1 MNNAPLASAI
11 ASLCVAAITSLWG
24 VLLLLRG
31 KTGLS
36 PGPLVLCAV
45 AGLLVGELRGPTDW
59 PGTL

>member
-1 MNNAPLASAI
+1 MASSALR
-11 ASLCVAAITSLWG
+11 AMSVAAITSLWG

-59 PGTL
+59 PSTL